1 MHHPQTNSRLLGA
14 LAAVVLAAGCAQ
26 SVGDVNRVQPNVV
39 RKSDLLDGQWYFRNT
54 VTHTPHNTMFTFPGQ
69 TGNME
74 KLVWEIQ
81 QGMLVGYR
89 AYSFTPGAESNV
101 DSTSKV
107 SGTTATYC
115 DAKGSCVGG
124 QKYFGSPVVAF
135 PITAHFDIQREY
147 NPATGEQSNVVSE
160 NMSDR
165 PWNQREYIRV
175 NWSMN
180 ELNKASGL
188 NWGTVQNPSGGS
200 SASNWIQPNEKGED
214 SYDWPTFEYDD
225 KGKLKYFDVTGRYM
239 ANPDVYYWEGFGN
252 VPLCLLTYGVD
263 CASSQIKMRISISK
277 IDEKY
282 TRDYEPLLY
291 GNDLMSMFGY
301 FRVERLNYDRRFGPL
316 ESARILLAN
325 RFRVWEEYYQKDT
338 AGEPNY
344 AQPIAMSAR
353 KPKPIVYYFTRPDR
367 MGGEDRY
374 QEFWE
379 PTMETLQPN
388 YDKAF
393 RRAIAAAQG
402 GDKDWRQVD
411 SMFIVC
417 NNPVKQGDPAACGAP
432 GFSPKFGDLRY
443 SFINT
448 IAEPTANG
456 LLGYGPSSAD
466 PETGMLIS
474 GNSNTYTW
482 GVDMIGRQL
491 VDHVMLLNGDKTI
504 PNYISGDDMRTFIAN
519 NPIYN
524 VALARKESEL
534 TSSLQG
540 VPQVPEE
547 TVGAWDRPTARMQGL
562 MQQFVQTKAFSP
574 SASTASNRN
583 HLKAAADHLAK
594 FPDLE
599 AQILD
604 NPEVQHDLVNLLP
617 AGVRARAEADPTFRR
632 QASRSVLTDFTKN
645 AAYQKFRLSE
655 LSKHCV
661 MMSEFTDRTM
671 IGLANEQVNF
681 INEELVK
688 AGAPAKCQRKITD
701 LPEYVLTDAGTIA
714 ISDAG
719 LQIPATDRQE
729 CMRWKQPIYDRVAR
743 KFRQQMWLATTIHEV
758 GHTVNLRH
766 NFAGSFDAVN
776 YDDEYWQLKKSTITV
791 VQNNERKIPRT
802 PADLKI
808 AAEGTE
814 GQRLGKMHDYE
825 SSSIM
830 DYHGKRNGDWTGLGK
845 YDEAAIVFAYSGD
858 TNPGYVEVFR
868 NARATTERFNGTDGR
883 QMTIT
888 GAAVD
893 LPMVN
898 ATATTPLIYNYTER
912 FHYTTVPLHFGEGSD
927 ITAVI
932 NSGVERLKDS
942 NRRLAKWTEVRAQE
956 QQIRDALEAD
966 PTLPDDPARLAAV
979 TQGKL
984 MRVPYMFCSDES
996 ADGPVLSCYRF
1007 DRGPDYYEK
1016 VRTELEDY
1024 WAYYYDTHF
1033 RRDRAWFSGN
1043 TAVNSTFSSFYTVA
1057 NVYKHW
1063 VFRQYKQAERS
1074 QEISN
1079 NFKID
1084 PLIQDYWTMAVL
1096 DGVNNQLNVMAVP
1109 EFGLFY
1115 LRNITTGPQ
1124 WDQIAD
1130 GEDFDELTEQGRRR
1144 LEEFFTENRGAR
1156 AFMMVPRGMGRRMYS
1171 RYDFKSG
1178 YGFFSRM
1185 SEAGHYND
1193 QLGAMFAA
1201 VIPGIDI
1208 QGTDQDADWNR
1219 YNISYYQVFRPE
1231 FQANFGSLW
1240 SDDEDKVR
1248 PQLYKATDNTGAI
1261 TSRPVLAQRRFI
1273 SGSDLYANFDYPKAP
1288 PTQCPGGPDCI
1299 RTSQNLAPVNISI
1312 TWTARIYA
1320 LWLGMALFRVN
1331 YDLDYS
1337 KSNQIFKLGS
1347 SEGFNVAPGY
1357 HAVEMPDIVN
1367 GSRYVAIERDGAPV
1381 DSTPAV
1387 RMLTIGQS
1395 YLTMVRNPA
1404 TCPLPRYLEQEGYRC
1419 MRDVDATNANVVET
1433 RRRMWTELYQDSVRD
1448 LDLMR
1453 NFYMAFGSAF

>member
-1 MHHPQTNSRLLGA
+1 MHHPRTSRRLLSA
-14 LAAVVLAAGCAQ
+14 LAAVVFAAGCAQ

-54 VTHTPHNTMFTFPGQ
+54 VTHTPHNTNFTFPGQ

-89 AYSFTPGAESNV
+89 SYQYTPGAESNV
-101 DSTSKV
+101 DATSKV

-115 DAKGSCVGG
+115 DAAGKCVGG
-124 QKYFGSPVVAF
+124 KKYYGAPVVAF

-147 NPATGEQSNVVSE
+147 NPATGETSNVVSE

-165 PWNQREYIRV
+165 PWNQREYVRV

-180 ELNKASGL
+180 ELNKGSGL

-200 SASNWIQPNEKGED
+200 SGSNWIQPNETGED

-239 ANPDVYYWEGFGN
+239 ANPDTYYFEGFGD

-263 CASSQIKMRISISK
+263 CSASEITMRISISK
-277 IDEKY
+277 VDEKFS
-282 TRDYEPLLY
+282 RDYEPLLY

-301 FRVERLNYDRRFGPL
+301 FRTERLNYDRRFGVL

-325 RFRVWEEYYQKDT
+325 RYRIWDSYYQKDA

-344 AQPIAMSAR
+344 AQPLPLAQR
-353 KPKPIVYYFTRPDR
+353 TPKPIVYYFTRADR
-367 MGGEDRY
+367 MGGPERY
-374 QEFWE
+374 QEFME
-379 PTMETLQPN
+379 PAKSILEPS

-393 RRAIAAAQG
+393 RRAVAAAQG
-402 GDKDWRQVD
+402 NDKDWTQIRR
-411 SMFIVC
+411 MFFLC
-417 NNPVKQGDPAACGAP
+417 NNPVKDGDPAECGAP

-443 SFINT
+443 SFVNT
-448 IAEPTANG
+448 IAEPVANG

-466 PETGMLIS
+466 PETGMLVS

-482 GVDMIGRQL
+482 GVDLIGRQL
-491 VDHVMLLNGDKTI
+491 VDHIMLLNGDKTI
-504 PNYISGDDMRTFIAN
+504 PNYISGDDMRTFIAS

-524 VALARKESEL
+524 VAKAKEESV
-534 TSSLQG
+534 SAALQG
-540 VPQVPEE
+540 VPQSQTE
-547 TVGAWDRPTARMQGL
+547 TVGAWDRPTERMQGL
-562 MQQFVQTKAFSP
+562 MSGLLAQRAFSQR
-574 SASTASNRN
+574 ATGITQRN
-583 HLKAAADHLAK
+583 ELQAAADHLAK

-604 NPEVQHDLVNLLP
+604 NPEVQSDLVNLLP
-617 AGVRARAEADPTFRR
+617 TGVRERAENDANFRR
-632 QASRSVLTDFTKN
+632 QASRAVLTDFTKN
-645 AAYQKFRLSE
+645 QAFQRFRLSE

-661 MMSEFTDRTM
+661 MMAEFYDRTM
-671 IGLANEQVNF
+671 VGLANDKVNF
-681 INEELVK
+681 VNEELRK
-688 AGAPAKCQRKITD
+688 AGAPEKCTKRIVD
-701 LPEYVLTDAGTIA
+701 LPEYVVNDAGVIVITDAGVQ
-714 ISDAG
+714 
-719 LQIPATDRQE
+719 LPAADRAE
-729 CMRWKQPIYDRVAR
+729 CMRWKQPIYDRIAR
-743 KFRQQMWLATTIHEV
+743 DFRQQMWLATTLHEA
-758 GHTVNLRH
+758 GHTFNLRH
-766 NFAGSFDAVN
+766 NFSGSYDAVN
-776 YDDEYWQLKKSTITV
+776 YFDEYWQLKKNSITV
-791 VQNNERKIPRT
+791 LQNNERKLPRT
-802 PADLKI
+802 PADLKA

-814 GQRLGKMHDYE
+814 GQRLNSMHNYE
-825 SSSIM
+825 YSSIM
-830 DYHGKRNGDWTGLGK
+830 DYHGKRNGDWAGLGK
-845 YDEAAIVFAYSGD
+845 YDEAAIIFAYSGD
-858 TNPGYVEVFR
+858 MNPGYVEVFR
-868 NARATTERFNGTDGR
+868 SARGTTERFNGSDGT
-883 QMTIT
+883 QMSIT

-912 FHYTTVPLHFGEGSD
+912 YHYSTVPLHFGEGTD
-927 ITAVI
+927 ITSVI
-932 NSGVERLKDS
+932 NNGVEKLKGA
-942 NRRLAKWTEVRAQE
+942 NRRLAKWTEVKAQE
-956 QQIRDALEAD
+956 EQIRAALIAD
-966 PTLPDDPARLAAV
+966 PTLVDDATRLASV

-1016 VRTELEDY
+1016 VRTELEDF
-1024 WAYYYDTHF
+1024 WNYYYDTHY

-1043 TAVNSTFSSFYTVA
+1043 TAINNAFSTFYTVA

-1063 VFRQYKQAERS
+1063 VFRQYKQAERT

-1079 NFKID
+1079 NFKVD

-1109 EFGLFY
+1109 EYGLFY
-1115 LRNITTGPQ
+1115 LRNLTTGPQ
-1124 WDQIAD
+1124 WDVLSQ
-1130 GEDFDELTEQGRRR
+1130 GEDFDELTQQGRAR
-1144 LEEFFTENRGAR
+1144 LEDFYTQNRGAR
-1156 AFMMVPRGMGRRMYS
+1156 DFLMVPRGMGRRMYS

-1178 YGFFSRM
+1178 FGFFNRM

-1193 QLGAMFAA
+1193 QIGAMFAA
-1201 VIPGIDI
+1201 VLPNIDI

-1219 YNISYYQVFRPE
+1219 YNIPYYTVFRPE

-1248 PQLYKATDNTGAI
+1248 PQLYRAVDNTGAV
-1261 TSRPVLAQRRFI
+1261 TARAVMAQRRFI
-1273 SGSDLYANFDYPKAP
+1273 AGGSLFSGFDYPKAP
-1288 PTQCPGGPDCI
+1288 PTACPGSPECV
-1299 RTSQNLAPVNISI
+1299 RTAQSLAPVNISI
-1312 TWTARIYA
+1312 TWTSRIYS

-1331 YDLDYS
+1331 YDLDYA

-1347 SEGFNVAPGY
+1347 AEDFNVGPGY
-1357 HAVEMPDIVN
+1357 HSLEMPDIVN
-1367 GSRYVAIERDGAPV
+1367 GARYVAIERDGAAP

-1419 MRDVDATNANVVET
+1419 MRDVDATNAALVET
-1433 RRRMWTELYQDSVRD
+1433 RRKFWTELYQDAVRD